1 MGLTCRD
8 CIHFNN
14 DPAWLERVFPG
25 LNALSSAYGSARG
38 EAGICNK
45 RDIYLSPIKKCAYF
59 EHMNSN
65 SLLTD
70 SSASVHDKSSEEL

>member
-38 EAGICNK
+38 EAGVCNK
-45 RDIYLSPIKKCAYF
+45 RNYFAHTDSRSP
-59 EHMNSN
+59 
-65 SLLTD
+65 LTD